1 MQIYDFSTIYQ
12 KKYFTS
18 NKIWQYQE
26 KIVSLHSQNKYIPM
40 NQHAKEEELLQS
52 ADTLLDDNCKL
63 VLYNDDYHTFDYVID
78 SLIKICKQTPEQAE
92 QCTVLVHYKGK
103 CVVKSGSYDT
113 LMPMH
118 QALLGQSLT
127 SEILQ

>member
-1 MQIYDFSTIYQ
+1 
-12 KKYFTS
+12 
-18 NKIWQYQE
+18 
-26 KIVSLHSQNKYIPM
+26 M
-40 NQHAKEEELLQS
+40 NQNLKEKEELQV
-52 ADTLLDDNCKL
+52 ADVETNDACRLM
-63 VLYNDDYHTFDYVID
+63 LYNDDYHTFDYVID

-118 QALLGQSLT
+118 QALMGQSLT